1 MVLNWLTSKPSWLK
15 LLVISSIVALLLVA
29 AFQGC
34 GETQRPSCE
43 GNFIP
48 PAHGVGELCSISEED
63 GTFSIKVLDQNES
76 GNSSIWNNATD
87 EGLLVLAIRDD
98 SMLKELEDS
107 YRIGDIIAV
116 EYSMA
121 PDVVSDEG
129 QITCVDIDHAPEETS
144 A

>member
-1 MVLNWLTSKPSWLK
+1 MLHWLTSKPFWVK
-15 LLVISSIVALLLVA
+15 LLVIPPIMTLLLVA

-34 GETQRPSCE
+34 SQTQRPSCV
-43 GNFIP
+43 GDFIP

-63 GTFSIKVLDQNES
+63 GVFSIKVLDQNES

-98 SMLKELEDS
+98 SMLKELEES

-116 EYSMA
+116 EYPMA
-121 PDVVSDEG
+121 PDVLSDDG
-129 QITCVDIDHAPEETS
+129 QITCVDIDHAPEE
-144 A
+144 AGA

>member
-1 MVLNWLTSKPSWLK
+1 MHWLTSKPFWVK
-15 LLVISSIVALLLVA
+15 LLVIPPIMTLLLVA

-34 GETQRPSCE
+34 SQTQRPSCV
-43 GNFIP
+43 GDFIP

-63 GTFSIKVLDQNES
+63 GVFSIKVLDQNES

-98 SMLKELEDS
+98 SMLKELEES

-116 EYSMA
+116 EYPMA
-121 PDVVSDEG
+121 PDVLSDDG
-129 QITCVDIDHAPEETS
+129 QITYVDIDHAPEE
-144 A
+144 AGA

>member
-1 MVLNWLTSKPSWLK
+1 MHWLTSKPFWVK
-15 LLVISSIVALLLVA
+15 LLVIPPIMTLLLVA

-34 GETQRPSCE
+34 SQTQRPSCV
-43 GNFIP
+43 GDFIP

-63 GTFSIKVLDQNES
+63 GVFSIKVLDQNES

-98 SMLKELEDS
+98 SMLKELEES

-116 EYSMA
+116 EYPMA
-121 PDVVSDEG
+121 PDVLSDDG
-129 QITCVDIDHAPEETS
+129 QITCVDIDHAPEE
-144 A
+144 AGA